1 MADAF
6 AHETLLDTPAAAKRL
21 RVSQSFLAKA
31 RMKGTGPEYSKFG
44 KLVRYTPANLDRY
57 ELEHSR
63 ISTAEEAPVTEQARK
78 ASAGAPSGDKL
89 EERNT
94 HGEGPTV
101 DKPQPRRRWARGEA
115 RAPS

>member
-6 AHETLLDTPAAAKRL
+6 APETLLDTPAAAKRL
-21 RVSQSFLAKA
+21 KVSESFLAKA

-63 ISTAEEAPVTEQARK
+63 ISTAEEPPVTEPVRK
-78 ASAGAPSGDKL
+78 ASAEP
-89 EERNT
+89 ERQQERLAAT
-94 HGEGPTV
+94 SL
-101 DKPQPRRRWARGEA
+101 RRGTRSARG
-115 RAPS
+115 PP